1 MSKYEWLLFLHM
13 TGAFLFLGAAVAA
26 LVFNVASLRREKP
39 SEIALLLRLSSL
51 TVPGFAVGGLL
62 LLVFGLWLVHDAG
75 YGYGEGWV
83 VAALVLF
90 VLSNVLGAVRR
101 EARRARELADRL
113 AAEEAQPS
121 AELRAH
127 VRDPIVMFLDYGAA
141 LAGFVVL
148 ILMIWKPAPAVD
160 RVPPPR
166 FVGLPAL
173 RARARGNRPVRR
185 RRSGR
190 HALFRGATN
199 ARAGGLRPSNR
210 LLRRCSRSCG
220 PRTS

>member
-75 YGYGEGWV
+75 YGYGEGWI

-90 VLSNVLGAVRR
+90 VLSNVLGAVGGKRA
-101 EARRARELADRL
+101 EPARELADRL
-113 AAEEAQPS
+113 AAEGDQPS
-121 AELRAH
+121 AELKAH

-148 ILMIWKPAPAVD
+148 ILMIWKP
-160 RVPPPR
+160 
-166 FVGLPAL
+166 G
-173 RARARGNRPVRR
+173 
-185 RRSGR
+185 
-190 HALFRGATN
+190 
-199 ARAGGLRPSNR
+199 AGG
-210 LLRRCSRSCG
+210 
-220 PRTS
+220 